1 MTRTKVSSSRTQAPR
16 PGDNVLS
23 LLNRIR
29 VFEERENHF
38 SQALQSAMDQAETME
53 TSLRTRITE
62 LREDNARLRNEVVR
76 VSHLNRAPESES
88 ESEEWPGESES
99 ESESDYA
106 PEEQKQRPW
115 LQDVYASIEDTGN
128 RAQRFRGI
136 LLKIV
141 RFPNYDIN
149 EVYNEVLNTDRYSGP
164 LQKEDIKAG
173 FWPVLGRTEDE
184 KKENAK
190 RVVELLYRRAY

>member
-1 MTRTKVSSSRTQAPR
+1 
-16 PGDNVLS
+16 
-23 LLNRIR
+23 
-29 VFEERENHF
+29 
-38 SQALQSAMDQAETME
+38 
-53 TSLRTRITE
+53 
-62 LREDNARLRNEVVR
+62 
-76 VSHLNRAPESES
+76 
-88 ESEEWPGESES
+88 
-99 ESESDYA
+99 
-106 PEEQKQRPW
+106 
-115 LQDVYASIEDTGN
+115 
-128 RAQRFRGI
+128 
-136 LLKIV
+136 V